1 MMKRMILTGTVVL
14 ASLLTTAALLATERP
29 DRPNKGARGDVKP
42 RGKAGHRGWGRRKL
56 TDEQETKAIEFAKE
70 HSPELYQRLMKVK
83 ESKPEEYRRM
93 VRGVY
98 HGYRS
103 MMHLPAETRE
113 MYIRYGKLRT
123 QVYQAS
129 KKYHAATTDA
139 DRQQCK
145 ETLQKLLAD
154 SFDTQQ
160 SMRVHKLEKMEK
172 QLAALREELK
182 NDKANRD
189 KILAGRLERYCTK
202 TSKKPHSKGRRND

>member
-1 MMKRMILTGTVVL
+1 MKRMILTGTVVL
-14 ASLLTTAALLATERP
+14 ASLLTTAVLLATETP
-29 DRPNKGARGDVKP
+29 DRPNKGARGDVRSRGP
-42 RGKAGHRGWGRRKL
+42 RGRGRRPL
-56 TDEQETKAIEFAKE
+56 TDEQETKAIEFAKT
-70 HSPELYQRLMKVK
+70 HSPELYASLMKVK

-98 HGYRS
+98 HRYRS
-103 MMHLPAETRE
+103 LMHLPAETRE

-139 DRQQCK
+139 DRQQRK
-145 ETLQKLLAD
+145 ETLQKLVAD

-160 SMRVHKLEKMEK
+160 NMRVHKLEKMEK

-189 KILAGRLERYCTK
+189 KILADRLERHCTK
-202 TSKKPHSKGRRND
+202 SSKKPRSPGRHSD

>member
-29 DRPNKGARGDVKP
+29 DRPNKGTRGDV
-42 RGKAGHRGWGRRKL
+42 RHGDKAGRRGWGRRQL
-56 TDEQETKAIEFAKE
+56 TDEQKAKAIEFAKT
-70 HSPELYQRLMKVK
+70 HSPELYQSLMKVK
-83 ESKPEEYRRM
+83 ESKPEEYQRM

-98 HGYRS
+98 YRYRS
-103 MMHLPAETRE
+103 LMHLPAETRE
-113 MYIRYGKLRT
+113 MYMRYGKLRT
-123 QVYQAS
+123 QVYQAR

-145 ETLQKLLAD
+145 ESLQKLLAD

-160 SMRVHKLEKMEK
+160 SMRVHKLEQMEK

-182 NDKANRD
+182 DNKANRD
-189 KILAGRLERYCTK
+189 KILAERLERYCTK
-202 TSKKPHSKGRRND
+202 KSK